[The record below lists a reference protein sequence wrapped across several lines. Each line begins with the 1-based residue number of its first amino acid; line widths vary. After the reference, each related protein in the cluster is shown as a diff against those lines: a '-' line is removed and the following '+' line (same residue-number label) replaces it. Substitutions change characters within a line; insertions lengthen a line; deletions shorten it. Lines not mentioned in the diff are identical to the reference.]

1 MLLVEITAGA
11 SEADYRKLQE
21 KIGPEKA
28 TQLDEFLLP
37 THPSA
42 WKYAR
47 LCLHALKNDLSS
59 YGYTEVHHIVP
70 SCYFERRR
78 DDTGLND
85 SNTVNFTV
93 LLHWYAHYLLSKC
106 SREPFRHRMH
116 NAATLINR
124 GVPYKYRH
132 MPNRAIA
139 ELHEDDFNRFP
150 NHRNR
155 PLGNFK
161 VRIRQKNL
169 YRGSNVWYGG
179 VFEVGGRC
187 KALVPEVTL
196 NTTSYEKACQWRD
209 RKIEELQ
216 ANEMQLAISD
226 TGTET
231 RNKVFLV
238 LYTDID
244 SGLQGIDRCVRLS
257 CTPYTSYED
266 AYMDANPGR
275 RVDYLCELRY
285 DGEQPKSWV
294 DILDRC
300 KIGGFLKENP

>member
-1 MLLVEITAGA
+1 MRLIEITAGA
-11 SEADYRKLQE
+11 SEADYRKLCSL
-21 KIGPEKA
+21 IGDDR
-28 TQLDEFLLP
+28 TSQLGEFILH

-42 WKYAR
+42 WKYAK
-47 LCLHALKNDLSS
+47 LCLYALSNDLSVS
-59 YGYTEVHHIVP
+59 GYTEVHHIVP

-78 DDTGLND
+78 DDDGLD
-85 SNTVNFTV
+85 DRNTVTFTV

-106 SREPFRHRMH
+106 AREQFRHRMH

-132 MPNRAIA
+132 MPNKAIA
-139 ELHEDDFNRFP
+139 ELDENDFNRFP

-169 YRGSNVWYGG
+169 YRGSAVWYGG
-179 VFEVGGRC
+179 VFEVGSNG

-196 NTTSYEKACQWRD
+196 NTTSYEQACVWRD

-216 ANEMQLAISD
+216 AKDIQLDAPGMDAGQS
-226 TGTET
+226 E
-231 RNKVFLV
+231 RNFLV

-244 SGLQGIDRCVRLS
+244 SGLQGIDRCARLS
-257 CTPYTSYED
+257 CNPYTTYED
-266 AYMDANPGR
+266 SYADTHPGR

-294 DILDRC
+294 DIVDRC
-300 KIGGFLKENP
+300 KSGGFLKDRK